1 MSCRYRYCFG
11 GLQKDARTYS
21 GPQHSLGLFRI
32 WSFDMALT
40 TLPVVAASTAA
51 GAACGRGDLAGWPAV
66 IFLAAAGVVILFGIG
81 ALIHIEWLKR
91 R

>member
-1 MSCRYRYCFG
+1 
-11 GLQKDARTYS
+11 
-21 GPQHSLGLFRI
+21 
-32 WSFDMALT
+32 MALT

-51 GAACGRGDLAGWPAV
+51 GAACGCGDLAGWPAV
-66 IFLAAAGVVILFGIG
+66 IFLAVAGVVILFGIG